1 MLRARRSTIKSDS
14 NGSDMAAERVLRAT
28 TRRTYF
34 TESKQVLESSASR
47 KSVKQNG
54 KNARCG
60 RSPMRT
66 TSASFLNGT
75 SAQTNPDSSNSCQA
89 ASLSDCALLVER
101 TELLIGRQ
109 RERSF
114 IRDFIEKSLIRQH
127 GGGLYISGA
136 PGTGKT
142 AVVLNEVSYLQSTN
156 PSCKVISINCMHL
169 GSASELFGQMFR
181 SLSPRAHGKE
191 NRGNVSATTVEA
203 VLNRIPDTSA
213 CLLILDEVDQL
224 SSKSQDVLYRIFD
237 WPSTLS
243 CRMIVIGIA
252 NALDLTERLLPRL
265 QGKAHQPEHLAFPPY
280 SRNELTE
287 IVSARLST
295 PGSDSNCIITP
306 LDPLAIQLCARK
318 ISASTGDVRTALNI
332 CHRAIDIAAQEA
344 RCMQKKSKNDAIDS
358 ITYAQPNLRH
368 ISIALR
374 ESQGTNS
381 VGMHIASSGPP
392 VASTVNTTT
401 TDLPLHHK
409 LILASA
415 YLLRKHKNV
424 REISFG
430 QLYETYSFICTN
442 RRLGGLEESE
452 LSTVCGLLDSRGYV
466 HFTASKSASNNKL
479 DTPARFRRIRL
490 RLDDRSVELL
500 LADDILFSNI
510 LHLNLPG

>member
-1 MLRARRSTIKSDS
+1 MLRVRRSTIKNNTD
-14 NGSDMAAERVLRAT
+14 GSDLAAGRVLRAS
-28 TRRTYF
+28 TRRTYL
-34 TESKQVLESSASR
+34 TESNQVLESSASR

-54 KNARCG
+54 KSARCA

-66 TSASFLNGT
+66 SSASFLNDT
-75 SAQTNPDSSNSCQA
+75 SSQTNSNPSNSCQPT
-89 ASLSDCALLVER
+89 SLNACALLVER

-114 IRDFIEKSLIRQH
+114 IRDFIDKSLNRQH

-142 AVVLNEVSYLQSTN
+142 AVVLNEVSYLQSTK

-181 SLSPRAHGKE
+181 SLSPCTHGKE

-203 VLNRIPDTSA
+203 ALNRFPDTSA

-243 CRMIVIGIA
+243 CRVIIIGIA

-280 SRNELTE
+280 TRSELTE
-287 IVSARLST
+287 IVSARLSV
-295 PGSDSNCIITP
+295 PASDSNNIVTP

-344 RCMQKKSKNDAIDS
+344 RTQRKSKNDGIES

-374 ESQGTNS
+374 ESQGTTS
-381 VGMHIASSGPP
+381 VGFHTAPNGSP

-409 LILASA
+409 LILASI

-442 RRLGGLEESE
+442 RQLGGLEESE

-466 HFTASKSASNNKL
+466 HFTASKSASTNKL

>member
-1 MLRARRSTIKSDS
+1 MLRTRRSTIKNNPD
-14 NGSDMAAERVLRAT
+14 GSDLATGRILRVRP
-28 TRRTYF
+28 RPTYF
-34 TESKQVLESSASR
+34 TENKQVLEPSVSR
-47 KSVKQNG
+47 K
-54 KNARCG
+54 KNCKGERSE
-60 RSPMRT
+60 RSPIHT
-66 TSASFLNGT
+66 TSASSLNDT
-75 SAQTNPDSSNSCQA
+75 SSRTNPNLSSSCQPTPLTA
-89 ASLSDCALLVER
+89 CTLSVEQS
-101 TELLIGRQ
+101 ELLIGRQ

-114 IRDFIEKSLIRQH
+114 IREFIDKSLNKQH

-142 AVVLNEVSYLQSTN
+142 AVVLNEASYLQSTN
-156 PSCKVISINCMHL
+156 PSCQVISINCMHL

-181 SLSPRAHGKE
+181 LLSRRTHGKE
-191 NRGNVSATTVEA
+191 NRGSVSATTVEA
-203 VLNRIPDTSA
+203 LLNRFPDTSS

-237 WPSTLS
+237 WPGTLS
-243 CRMIVIGIA
+243 CRVIVIGIA

-265 QGKAHQPEHLAFPPY
+265 QSKAHQPEHLAFPPY
-280 SRNELTE
+280 SRSELTE
-287 IVSARLST
+287 IVSARLSV
-295 PGSDSNCIITP
+295 PGSDSNNIVTP

-318 ISASTGDVRTALNI
+318 VSASTGDVRTALHI

-344 RCMQKKSKNDAIDS
+344 RCMQRKSKNDGSDS

-374 ESQGTNS
+374 ESQGTSS
-381 VGMHIASSGPP
+381 VGLHTTPNHPP
-392 VASTVNTTT
+392 VACTVNTTM

-409 LILASA
+409 LILASI

-430 QLYETYSFICTN
+430 QLYETYSYICAN
-442 RRLGGLEESE
+442 RRLVGLEESE

-466 HFTASKSASNNKL
+466 HFIASKSASNNKL

-500 LADDILFSNI
+500 LTDDTLFSNI